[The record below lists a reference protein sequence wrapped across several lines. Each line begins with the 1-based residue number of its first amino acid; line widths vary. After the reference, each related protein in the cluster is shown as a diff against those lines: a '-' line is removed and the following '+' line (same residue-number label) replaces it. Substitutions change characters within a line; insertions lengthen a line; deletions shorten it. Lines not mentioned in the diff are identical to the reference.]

1 MFIVDVCNF
10 LFSLK
15 FAKKLFLTII
25 ILVYLV
31 TYLEKMTKNLNGI
44 VESSDSHAVI
54 IKTDASKFT
63 LEHPTL
69 SFNPWDAVEFTTDET
84 WMVSYIKKTWW
95 EIEQVLNYFDRTGNK
110 ESSTYKGVLYKS
122 IPIVDWSS
130 GSIVAQALAIRGK
143 IPGENQIADGLAVT
157 TSNDSSENPLNSGGQ
172 FYYSIYPPFTE
183 EQMKMACDK
192 LAEFIQKKLEEDKNY
207 IWKTMTASD
216 FGFIFS
222 EVSK

>member
-1 MFIVDVCNF
+1 
-10 LFSLK
+10 
-15 FAKKLFLTII
+15 
-25 ILVYLV
+25 
-31 TYLEKMTKNLNGI
+31 
-44 VESSDSHAVI
+44 
-54 IKTDASKFT
+54 
-63 LEHPTL
+63 
-69 SFNPWDAVEFTTDET
+69 
-84 WMVSYIKKTWW
+84 MVSYIKKTWW